1 MIAKGKER
9 NGRMDQL
16 YWVWLLSIPE
26 IGNTTRQRLLA
37 HLGSPQGI
45 YESDGPALKAIEG
58 LKPEKREVLIKNR
71 DLRGAEKAIRYMERH
86 HIRLITQGD
95 AAFPSFL
102 HEIYNPPTAFF
113 VKGNVELLKAP
124 LNIGIVGSRKASP
137 GGLAQARR
145 LSRDLSENGVTVVSG
160 FAAGIDAASHEGALE
175 GVGSTIAVLGCGI
188 NVCYPKANKPLYHEI
203 LEGGGLI
210 LTEFF
215 MDTQPLAFHFPLRN
229 RIISGL
235 SQGLLVVEAAEKS
248 GALITAK
255 HALEQGK
262 NVYAIPKDITLVQSV
277 GCNNLIKD
285 GAKVV
290 TEARDVLE
298 DYVDFVPVPDG
309 EETVKS
315 VKNLKLS
322 EDEAKL
328 FNLVARG
335 YNTTDQLVLVSE
347 KTIAEVN
354 ALLSM
359 MELRD
364 ILRVDYGR
372 VTLL

>member
-1 MIAKGKER
+1 
-9 NGRMDQL
+9 
-16 YWVWLLSIPE
+16 
-26 IGNTTRQRLLA
+26 
-37 HLGSPQGI
+37 
-45 YESDGPALKAIEG
+45 
-58 LKPEKREVLIKNR
+58 
-71 DLRGAEKAIRYMERH
+71 
-86 HIRLITQGD
+86 
-95 AAFPSFL
+95 
-102 HEIYNPPTAFF
+102 
-113 VKGNVELLKAP
+113 
-124 LNIGIVGSRKASP
+124 
-137 GGLAQARR
+137 
-145 LSRDLSENGVTVVSG
+145 
-160 FAAGIDAASHEGALE
+160 
-175 GVGSTIAVLGCGI
+175 
-188 NVCYPKANKPLYHEI
+188 
-203 LEGGGLI
+203 LI

-262 NVYAIPKDITLVQSV
+262 NVYAIPKDITLLQSV

-290 TEARDVLE
+290 TEVQDILE
-298 DYVDFVPVPDG
+298 DYVDFVQVPDG

-315 VKNLKLS
+315 GKNLTLS

-335 YNTTDQLVLVSE
+335 YHTTDQLVLVSE

-359 MELRD
+359 MELKD